1 MRLFQFGYPKVWRL
15 LEDGAHF
22 RPGTYQR
29 KYRTC
34 TRNTRNLRQI
44 YLQNHFDMLEF
55 SDWRSF
61 RSSNFQQ
68 LFKKKVLKRILCTTF
83 FLNIRTVV
91 INKILLHRVTLTNS
105 SEILSVFA
113 KITAAFNKLYGIC
126 IYMCI
131 IFCCK

>member
-29 KYRTC
+29 KYRTY

-55 SDWRSF
+55 LTGEVLEVQTF
-61 RSSNFQQ
+61 SSC
-68 LFKKKVLKRILCTTF
+68 FKKSFKK
-83 FLNIRTVV
+83 NS
-91 INKILLHRVTLTNS
+91 LHDIFSKLSNS
-105 SEILSVFA
+105 
-113 KITAAFNKLYGIC
+113 C
-126 IYMCI
+126 DQ
-131 IFCCK
+131 